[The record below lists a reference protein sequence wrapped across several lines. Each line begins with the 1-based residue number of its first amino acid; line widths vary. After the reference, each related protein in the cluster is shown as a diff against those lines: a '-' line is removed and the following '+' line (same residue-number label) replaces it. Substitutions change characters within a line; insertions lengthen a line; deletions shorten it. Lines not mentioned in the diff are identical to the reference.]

1 MGGGHGGPVLS
12 PRSPSPQGHVSGVIM
27 KGGDQAVVL
36 WENAKFQQELGA
48 LLLQAEGTPG
58 LAMEGACVNTCR
70 KGKTAS
76 GIDDIRLSLA
86 DKHLPEVSQEGRE
99 ALRRL
104 DLDGNDELR

>member
-1 MGGGHGGPVLS
+1 
-12 PRSPSPQGHVSGVIM
+12 M